1 MKTKQGLL
9 SPSATKKSFLNLTD
23 QGELKRLRK
32 EVEQLW
38 RERNI
43 LQGAFLG
50 KKGRSLLCERTPI
63 KYGFI

>member
-50 KKGRSLLCERTPI
+50 KKAAVFFAKERP
-63 KYGFI
+63 